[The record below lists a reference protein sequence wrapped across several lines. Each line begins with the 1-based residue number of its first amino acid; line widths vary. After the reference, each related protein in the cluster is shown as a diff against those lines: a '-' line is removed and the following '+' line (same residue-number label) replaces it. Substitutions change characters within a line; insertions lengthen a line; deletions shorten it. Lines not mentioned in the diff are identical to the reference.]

1 MGHVRRRPRDIR
13 RRKERRGGP
22 PAEPGRPSPPA
33 SSSRSSPGDVRPLL
47 PPDFTRGSARPDDF
61 AHTPLSENA
70 TMVPGGFSR
79 TREDKTMA
87 PRAARRG
94 VRVVV
99 VLVLGVVV
107 FVTLLVVAGVPLPQ
121 IRAGLC
127 GTLGTVVPLDQV
139 LPSCGGPA
147 EAGGALPAGRGAAAR
162 AAVREALGHCRG
174 PTAAAPD
181 LVRAHVARGD
191 VAEMLGEYDEALAA
205 FQRAAAIEPSED
217 TSLRIGAAADRLGR
231 VDLAVQ
237 TLEGAYGPWRR
248 HAGAGAR
255 AAATNFATCAP
266 VSWANPAR
274 LWHMCVNGSRDA
286 YDFSF
291 ETSRETVP
299 RWVFRILLGEGR
311 RDRALAFARDRG
323 WLREDVEYCGRHA
336 LPIDHETSAL
346 LAMLTQPDRADC
358 ALATAVG
365 VADDGGARLGR
376 MMLLDRIARSPQ
388 AETRERAQYY
398 LRYRLPDH
406 DVPRLAEALHATGL
420 RLQHVHDAPDEALVV
435 FQKAIEADPRFSWP
449 HYNIGRIYMAKAHYE
464 QARVWLERALAVNPD
479 HWRALYNY
487 GVTTANLKRWPEAL
501 SAYRK
506 ALAISPTD
514 ARLHAN
520 VGWTLIELGQQGE
533 ADRELQIA
541 VRLDPSLQAER
552 SYLNSRYGR
561 DARSGPTPSS
571 ARSGG
576 ARAGAGPGPE
586 RQRHP
591 LPRRIVR
598 HAHRRLRSCAA
609 RAGRHPRHAAEGG
622 PVLLPLGAAVRPEAA
637 AQAQSGPRAVRRSSD
652 RHPDGEGRPRRGP
665 PARPPSRHR
674 RLRPR
679 LLRGREPEE
688 DRQGPL
694 RRGLQGV
701 PPRRARPAERRR
713 LHLVVRPVAGRR
725 GLHAPGSA
733 HGGRGYAPDELARQQ
748 GLGQPIRADPPRR
761 RAAGRQ
767 ARGVGLPH
775 RQAALSARRRRRRRG
790 ATLRREPAPVADVR
804 ASLLVQGAPGPG
816 RR

>member
-1 MGHVRRRPRDIR
+1 
-13 RRKERRGGP
+13 
-22 PAEPGRPSPPA
+22 
-33 SSSRSSPGDVRPLL
+33 
-47 PPDFTRGSARPDDF
+47 
-61 AHTPLSENA
+61 
-70 TMVPGGFSR
+70 
-79 TREDKTMA
+79 MA

-139 LPSCGGPA
+139 LPACGGPA
-147 EAGGALPAGRGAAAR
+147 QASVALTAGRAATDRR
-162 AAVREALGHCRG
+162 ALREALGHYRVA
-174 PTAAAPD
+174 TAAAPE

-191 VAEMLGEYDEALAA
+191 VAEMLGEYDEALVA

-358 ALATAVG
+358 ALPTAVG

-406 DVPRLAEALHATGL
+406 DVPRLAEALNATGL

-571 ARSGG
+571 AR
-576 ARAGAGPGPE
+576 
-586 RQRHP
+586 
-591 LPRRIVR
+591 
-598 HAHRRLRSCAA
+598 
-609 RAGRHPRHAAEGG
+609 
-622 PVLLPLGAAVRPEAA
+622 
-637 AQAQSGPRAVRRSSD
+637 
-652 RHPDGEGRPRRGP
+652 
-665 PARPPSRHR
+665 
-674 RLRPR
+674 
-679 LLRGREPEE
+679 
-688 DRQGPL
+688 
-694 RRGLQGV
+694 
-701 PPRRARPAERRR
+701 
-713 LHLVVRPVAGRR
+713 
-725 GLHAPGSA
+725 
-733 HGGRGYAPDELARQQ
+733 
-748 GLGQPIRADPPRR
+748 
-761 RAAGRQ
+761 
-767 ARGVGLPH
+767 
-775 RQAALSARRRRRRRG
+775 
-790 ATLRREPAPVADVR
+790 
-804 ASLLVQGAPGPG
+804 
-816 RR
+816 